1 MAQKQK
7 KKLQVDKNIYQRGE
21 YSFQV
26 KMMIAGHKID
36 KTFDTLAEAQTYRD
50 IERGGA
56 ALDHTEG
63 AIYAARVKKRES
75 KSYTFAEA
83 LKDYRAKSK
92 LKKGYEQESASLDL
106 LSRLPIADK
115 PLYMI
120 HKPDLLGM
128 FVDIR
133 SGKYRKVRGNIKKT
147 AKIKPASEATARR
160 YANLARH
167 IFEVAVKDWGKLD
180 RNPFEELGKDDKPKD
195 GKPRDRRFVG
205 DEYEKLKK
213 VLDGEAQVAL
223 IVFVESAMRR
233 SELLGLEWLNI
244 RFNGGLGSAR
254 LVDTKNGEE
263 RTVPLSSVAVTA
275 LKTLPRGVKG
285 KVFKLTPAML
295 THQWRAA
302 RITIGSP
309 DLRVHDLRHEATSR
323 LFEDK
328 NFNVIEASAVTGHKT
343 LSMLKRYANL
353 NPDLLAKKLG

>member
-1 MAQKQK
+1 
-7 KKLQVDKNIYQRGE
+7 
-21 YSFQV
+21 
-26 KMMIAGHKID
+26 
-36 KTFDTLAEAQTYRD
+36 
-50 IERGGA
+50 
-56 ALDHTEG
+56 
-63 AIYAARVKKRES
+63 
-75 KSYTFAEA
+75 
-83 LKDYRAKSK
+83 
-92 LKKGYEQESASLDL
+92 
-106 LSRLPIADK
+106 
-115 PLYMI
+115 
-120 HKPDLLGM
+120 
-128 FVDIR
+128 
-133 SGKYRKVRGNIKKT
+133 
-147 AKIKPASEATARR
+147 
-160 YANLARH
+160 
-167 IFEVAVKDWGKLD
+167 
-180 RNPFEELGKDDKPKD
+180 
-195 GKPRDRRFVG
+195 
-205 DEYEKLKK
+205 
-213 VLDGEAQVAL
+213 
-223 IVFVESAMRR
+223 MRR
-233 SELLGLEWLNI
+233 SEQLGLERLNI